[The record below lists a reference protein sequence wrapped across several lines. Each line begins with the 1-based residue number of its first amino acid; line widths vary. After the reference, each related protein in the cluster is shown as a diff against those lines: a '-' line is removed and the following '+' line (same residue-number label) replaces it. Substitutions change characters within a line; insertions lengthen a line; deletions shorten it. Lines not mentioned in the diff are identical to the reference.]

1 MSIDIGLAVGFYF
14 SLVSSY
20 QGIFARPRK
29 FLIMIII
36 IFTKYI
42 LNPRI
47 FLPTTASLDREVE
60 PFPPLDFLNII
71 IIIIILQYNCKK
83 TPPEYSLKF

>member
-29 FLIMIII
+29 ISDSDYYDYDYTGI
-36 IFTKYI
+36 
-42 LNPRI
+42 
-47 FLPTTASLDREVE
+47 
-60 PFPPLDFLNII
+60 
-71 IIIIILQYNCKK
+71 
-83 TPPEYSLKF
+83 